1 MRITLSRTPEVVNKG
16 KYNQLTVQ
24 YDADGKTQDKKI
36 MSFTFKEVYNLL
48 AKANVGDSFD
58 ISMTKNDKGYWD
70 WTDAKPVSASG
81 ELPAVRPGKS
91 TGSWETAEE
100 RAQKQ
105 VYIIRQSCIG
115 YAVQFTAGGSTVNDV
130 LAVAEEF
137 VQYVLNGPEQQEPNL
152 VDEVM

>member
-24 YDADGKTQDKKI
+24 YEADGKTQDKKI

-70 WTDAKPVSASG
+70 WTEAKPVSASG

-105 VYIIRQSCIG
+105 VYIMRQSCLG
-115 YAVQFTAGGSTVNDV
+115 YAVNAMGTGQAPEEYTS
-130 LAVAEEF
+130 LAEIF
-137 VQYVLNGPEQQEPNL
+137 FQYVLNGPEQQEFNL